1 MMRRILIWV
10 AVVIMVISLTLV
22 LGYVGYLKRDKIEV
36 MLGLAEPKPELSA
49 TPLFKPLDKFV
60 ISLEGGAD
68 THYMVLE
75 VALVT
80 HNPAVLNQLDEQK
93 PLLRNA
99 MVQYFSHRSHDE
111 VRKELQ
117 QIKVLQESLLKKL
130 ELTLESY
137 GYKTYLDEL
146 LITKVVVQ

>member
-1 MMRRILIWV
+1 MRRILIWV

>member
-1 MMRRILIWV
+1 MRRILIWV

-60 ISLEGGAD
+60 ISLEGGAE

>member
-1 MMRRILIWV
+1 MMRRIVIWV
-10 AVVIMVISLTLV
+10 AVVIMVICLTLV

-36 MLGLAEPKPELSA
+36 LLGLAEAQPELSA

-60 ISLEGGAD
+60 ISLEGGD
-68 THYMVLE
+68 ETHYMVLE

-80 HNPAVLNQLDEQK
+80 HNPDVLLQLDEQK

-130 ELTLESY
+130 ELTLASY